1 MGHIS
6 KDFRRN
12 QDKSLTLPFS
22 KVSGVKE
29 DDAWICSCFFLHRG
43 QTHFMA
49 SYRRTGPRPLS
60 ASGFYSFVE
69 DWDRCSG
76 AEGHRLCRM
85 AEFTEQQISVK
96 VEGMMFGFIHRVQLL
111 HLPCYDIVRE
121 KMSQISPSITKGR
134 DTRLSDAVFTK
145 ASPFE

>member
-1 MGHIS
+1 
-6 KDFRRN
+6 
-12 QDKSLTLPFS
+12 
-22 KVSGVKE
+22 
-29 DDAWICSCFFLHRG
+29 
-43 QTHFMA
+43 
-49 SYRRTGPRPLS
+49 
-60 ASGFYSFVE
+60 
-69 DWDRCSG
+69 
-76 AEGHRLCRM
+76 M

-96 VEGMMFGFIHRVQLL
+96 VEGMMFGLMLKVQLL